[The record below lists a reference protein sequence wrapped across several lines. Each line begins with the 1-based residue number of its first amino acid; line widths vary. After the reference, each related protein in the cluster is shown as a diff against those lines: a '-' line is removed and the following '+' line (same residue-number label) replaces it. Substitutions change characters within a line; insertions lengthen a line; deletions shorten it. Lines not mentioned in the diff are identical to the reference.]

1 MGVHISSPTIKL
13 NNVGPTSKKCGDL
26 KKVSAEALSERQG
39 LDRDIDQSRASLN
52 LYEGYASSAELMAY
66 SKAHIAELNEKAAAE
81 GKRKI
86 RSDAVVMVATV
97 LKPPAHFMNGLLRE
111 EQIRLL
117 KDGVEG
123 FANIVGEAN
132 VKSAAYHFD
141 EQGSHVHVFWEPM
154 TADGRLSAKEAV
166 SLKTFSRINKELPQF
181 MRARG
186 WDIEDCKSYDEA
198 EERAK
203 RKTLG
208 EAEYRKQT
216 AEKRAKNGRSSYK
229 YKAEAEEARRKAEA
243 EAEEARRKAEA
254 EAEELKSTVSDLRQQ
269 ITQQRDEMENL
280 GSELSAM
287 RMELEV
293 LKATPEPEA
302 EEELS
307 LMSKVKRFLKRKTVE
322 MSEEVYEKCLGAY
335 SFYHKAK
342 AMLKKAEALIKEGY
356 DNTARKLKERL
367 AKAEKE
373 RDEAKRERD
382 KARAETR
389 AVMEENEA
397 LEKSNADLRWLVST
411 ICSRFMFVRAF
422 VRDIECELQAEKR
435 DREDGYHDH
444 EEEEL

>member
-13 NNVGPTSKKCGDL
+13 NNVGTTSKKCGDL

-97 LKPPAHFMNGLLRE
+97 LKPPAHFMNGLSRE

-123 FANIVGEAN
+123 FANIVGKAN

-216 AEKRAKNGRSSYK
+216 AEKRARNGRSSYK

-243 EAEEARRKAEA
+243 EVEEFETA
-254 EAEELKSTVSDLRQQ
+254 VSDLKAQV
-269 ITQQRDEMENL
+269 IQQREEIENL
-280 GSELSAM
+280 DSELSVM
-287 RMELEV
+287 RKELET

-307 LMSKVKRFLKRKTVE
+307 LMSKVKRFLKSKTVE

-367 AKAEKE
+367 AKVEKE

-382 KARAETR
+382 KAKAETR

-397 LEKSNADLRWLVST
+397 LEKSNARFKRLIVV
-411 ICSRFMFVRAF
+411 ICDRFPATQEFVRSK
-422 VRDIECELQAEKR
+422 VRELQAEKCE
-435 DREDGYHDH
+435 REGDDYDH
-444 EEEEL
+444 EEEER

>member
-13 NNVGPTSKKCGDL
+13 NNVGTTSKKCGDL

-97 LKPPAHFMNGLLRE
+97 LKPPAHFMNGLSRE

-186 WDIEDCKSYDEA
+186 WDIEDCKAYDEA

-216 AEKRAKNGRSSYK
+216 AEKRARNGRSSYK

-243 EAEEARRKAEA
+243 EI
-254 EAEELKSTVSDLRQQ
+254 EELETAVSDLRTQV
-269 ITQQRDEMENL
+269 IQQRDEIENL
-280 GSELSAM
+280 ESELFAK
-287 RMELEV
+287 RKELET

-307 LMSKVKRFLKRKTVE
+307 LMSKVKRFFKKKTVE

-367 AKAEKE
+367 EKAEKE

-382 KARAETR
+382 KAKAETR

-397 LEKSNADLRWLVST
+397 LEKSNARFKRLIVV
-411 ICSRFMFVRAF
+411 ICDRFPATQEFVRSK
-422 VRDIECELQAEKR
+422 VRELQAEKCE
-435 DREDGYHDH
+435 REGDDYDH
-444 EEEEL
+444 EEEER

>member
-13 NNVGPTSKKCGDL
+13 NNVGTTSKKCGDL

-97 LKPPAHFMNGLLRE
+97 LKPPAHFMNGLSRE
-111 EQIRLL
+111 DQIRLL

-186 WDIEDCKSYDEA
+186 WDIEDCKVYDEA

-216 AEKRAKNGRSSYK
+216 AEKRTRNGRSSYK

-243 EAEEARRKAEA
+243 EV
-254 EAEELKSTVSDLRQQ
+254 EELETAVSDLRTQV
-269 ITQQRDEMENL
+269 IQQREEIENL
-280 GSELSAM
+280 ESELFAK
-287 RMELEV
+287 RKELET
-293 LKATPEPEA
+293 LKATPEPES

-307 LMSKVKRFLKRKTVE
+307 LMSKVKTFLKSKTVE
-322 MSEEVYEKCLGAY
+322 MSEEVYKKCLGAY

-382 KARAETR
+382 KAKAETR
-389 AVMEENEA
+389 AVMEKNEA

-422 VRDIECELQAEKR
+422 VRDIERELQAEER
-435 DREDGYHDH
+435 DIEDGYHDH

>member
-1 MGVHISSPTIKL
+1 MGVNISSPTIKL
-13 NNVGPTSKKCGDL
+13 NNVGTTSKKCGDL

-52 LYEGYASSAELMAY
+52 IYEGYTSSEQLMAY
-66 SKAHIAELNEKAAAE
+66 SKAHIAELNKKAAAE

-97 LKPPAHFMNGLLRE
+97 LKPPAHFMNGLSRE
-111 EQIRLL
+111 DQIRLL

-123 FANIVGEAN
+123 FADIVGKAN

-186 WDIEDCKSYDEA
+186 WDIEDCNVYDEA
-198 EERAK
+198 EDQAK

-208 EAEYRKQT
+208 EEEYRKQT
-216 AEKRAKNGRSSYK
+216 AEKRAKNGRSSLK

-243 EAEEARRKAEA
+243 EV
-254 EAEELKSTVSDLRQQ
+254 EELESTVSDLRAQAIQ
-269 ITQQRDEMENL
+269 KRDEIENL
-280 GSELSAM
+280 DSELSAM
-287 RMELEV
+287 RTELEV
-293 LKATPEPEA
+293 YKATPAPES

-307 LMSKVKRFLKRKTVE
+307 LLSKVKRFLKKKTVE
-322 MSEEVYEKCLGAY
+322 LSEKVYEKCLGAY
-335 SFYHKAK
+335 RYYHKAK
-342 AMLKKAEALIKEGY
+342 AMDERVDAFIKSGY
-356 DNTARKLKERL
+356 DNTAEKHKERL

-382 KARAETR
+382 KAKAETK

-397 LEKSNADLRWLVST
+397 LRKSNTDLRWLVSA
-411 ICSRFMFVRAF
+411 ICDKFMFVRGF
-422 VRDIECELQAEKR
+422 VRDMECELQAEER
-435 DREDGYHDH
+435 DREDDYYDHD
-444 EEEEL
+444 EEEL

>member
-13 NNVGPTSKKCGDL
+13 NNVGTTSKKCGDL

-97 LKPPAHFMNGLLRE
+97 LKPPAHFMNGLSRE
-111 EQIRLL
+111 DQIRLL

-123 FANIVGEAN
+123 FANIVGKAN

-186 WDIEDCKSYDEA
+186 WDIEDCKVYDEA

-243 EAEEARRKAEA
+243 EV
-254 EAEELKSTVSDLRQQ
+254 EELETAVSDLRTQV
-269 ITQQRDEMENL
+269 IQQRDEIENL
-280 GSELSAM
+280 ESELFAK
-287 RMELEV
+287 RKELET
-293 LKATPEPEA
+293 LKATPEPES

-307 LMSKVKRFLKRKTVE
+307 LMSKVKRFFKRKTVE

-356 DNTARKLKERL
+356 DNTAEKLKKRL

-382 KARAETR
+382 KAKAETR
-389 AVMEENEA
+389 AVMEKNEA

-422 VRDIECELQAEKR
+422 VRDIERELQAEER

>member
-13 NNVGPTSKKCGDL
+13 NNVGTTSKKCGDL

-97 LKPPAHFMNGLLRE
+97 LKPPAHFMNGLSRE
-111 EQIRLL
+111 DQIRLL

-186 WDIEDCKSYDEA
+186 WDIEDCKVYDEA

-216 AEKRAKNGRSSYK
+216 AEKRARNGRSSYK

-243 EAEEARRKAEA
+243 EV
-254 EAEELKSTVSDLRQQ
+254 EELETAVSDLKAQV
-269 ITQQRDEMENL
+269 IQQREEIENL
-280 GSELSAM
+280 ESELFAK
-287 RMELEV
+287 RKELET

-307 LMSKVKRFLKRKTVE
+307 LMSKVKTFLKKKTVE

-367 AKAEKE
+367 EKAEKE

-382 KARAETR
+382 KAKAETR

-397 LEKSNADLRWLVST
+397 LEKSNADLKWLVST

-422 VRDIECELQAEKR
+422 VQDIERELQAEKR
-435 DREDGYHDH
+435 DIEDGYHDH
-444 EEEEL
+444 EEEER

>member
-1 MGVHISSPTIKL
+1 MRVHISSPTIKL
-13 NNVGPTSKKCGDL
+13 NNVGTTSKKCGDL

-39 LDRDIDQSRASLN
+39 IDRDIDQSRASLN

-97 LKPPAHFMNGLLRE
+97 LKPPAHFMNGLSRE

-181 MRARG
+181 MRAKG

-243 EAEEARRKAEA
+243 EV
-254 EAEELKSTVSDLRQQ
+254 EELETAVSDLRAQV
-269 ITQQRDEMENL
+269 IQQRDEIENL
-280 GSELSAM
+280 ESELFAK
-287 RMELEV
+287 RKELET

-307 LMSKVKRFLKRKTVE
+307 LLSKVKRLFKRKTVE

-356 DNTARKLKERL
+356 DNTAEKLKKRL
-367 AKAEKE
+367 AKAEEE

-382 KARAETR
+382 KAKAETR
-389 AVMEENEA
+389 AVMEENEN
-397 LEKSNADLRWLVST
+397 LEKNNADLRWLVST
-411 ICSRFMFVRAF
+411 ICDRFMFVRAF
-422 VRDIECELQAEKR
+422 VRDIERELQAEKR
-435 DREDGYHDH
+435 DIEDGYHDH

>member
-13 NNVGPTSKKCGDL
+13 NNVGTTSKKCGDL

-39 LDRDIDQSRASLN
+39 IDRDIDQSRASLN

-97 LKPPAHFMNGLLRE
+97 LKPPAHFMNGLSRE

-186 WDIEDCKSYDEA
+186 WDIEDCKAYDEA

-216 AEKRAKNGRSSYK
+216 AEKRTRNGRSSYK

-243 EAEEARRKAEA
+243 EV
-254 EAEELKSTVSDLRQQ
+254 EELETAVSDLRTQV
-269 ITQQRDEMENL
+269 IQQREEIENL
-280 GSELSAM
+280 ESELFAK
-287 RMELEV
+287 RKELET
-293 LKATPEPEA
+293 LKATPEPES

-307 LMSKVKRFLKRKTVE
+307 LMSKVKTFLKSKTVE

-367 AKAEKE
+367 AKVEKE

-382 KARAETR
+382 KAKAETR

-397 LEKSNADLRWLVST
+397 LEKSNARFKRLIVV
-411 ICSRFMFVRAF
+411 ICDRFPATQEFVRSK
-422 VRDIECELQAEKR
+422 VRELQAEKR
-435 DREDGYHDH
+435 DREDDYYDYD
-444 EEEEL
+444 EEEL

>member
-1 MGVHISSPTIKL
+1 
-13 NNVGPTSKKCGDL
+13 
-26 KKVSAEALSERQG
+26 
-39 LDRDIDQSRASLN
+39 
-52 LYEGYASSAELMAY
+52 MAY

-97 LKPPAHFMNGLLRE
+97 LKPPAHFMNGLSRE
-111 EQIRLL
+111 DQIRLL

-186 WDIEDCKSYDEA
+186 WDIEDCKVYDEA

-216 AEKRAKNGRSSYK
+216 AEKRARNGRSSYK

-243 EAEEARRKAEA
+243 EV
-254 EAEELKSTVSDLRQQ
+254 EELETAVSDLKAQV
-269 ITQQRDEMENL
+269 IQQREEIENL
-280 GSELSAM
+280 ESELFAK
-287 RMELEV
+287 RKELET

-307 LMSKVKRFLKRKTVE
+307 LMSKVKTFLKKKTVE

-367 AKAEKE
+367 EKAEKE

-382 KARAETR
+382 KAKAETR

-397 LEKSNADLRWLVST
+397 LEKSNADLKWLVST

-422 VRDIECELQAEKR
+422 VQDIERELQAEKR
-435 DREDGYHDH
+435 DIEDGYHDH
-444 EEEEL
+444 EEEER

>member
-1 MGVHISSPTIKL
+1 MGIHLSSPTIKL
-13 NNVGPTSKKCGDL
+13 NNVGTTSKKCGDL

-97 LKPPAHFMNGLLRE
+97 LKPPALFMNGLSRE

-123 FANIVGEAN
+123 FANIVGKAN

-186 WDIEDCKSYDEA
+186 WDIEDCKVYDEA

-243 EAEEARRKAEA
+243 EV
-254 EAEELKSTVSDLRQQ
+254 EELETAVSDLRTQV
-269 ITQQRDEMENL
+269 IQQRDEIENL
-280 GSELSAM
+280 ESELFAK
-287 RMELEV
+287 RKELET
-293 LKATPEPEA
+293 LKATPEPET

-307 LMSKVKRFLKRKTVE
+307 LMSKVKTFLKKKTVE

-367 AKAEKE
+367 EKAEKE
-373 RDEAKRERD
+373 RDEAKHERD
-382 KARAETR
+382 KAKAETR
-389 AVMEENEA
+389 AVMEKNEA

-422 VRDIECELQAEKR
+422 VRDIERELQAEKR
-435 DREDGYHDH
+435 DREDDYYDYD
-444 EEEEL
+444 EEEL

>member
-13 NNVGPTSKKCGDL
+13 NNVGTTSKKCGDL

-97 LKPPAHFMNGLLRE
+97 LKPPAHFMNGLSRE
-111 EQIRLL
+111 DQIRLL

-243 EAEEARRKAEA
+243 EV
-254 EAEELKSTVSDLRQQ
+254 EELETAVSDLRTQV
-269 ITQQRDEMENL
+269 IQQRDEIENL
-280 GSELSAM
+280 ESELFAK
-287 RMELEV
+287 RKELET

-307 LMSKVKRFLKRKTVE
+307 LLSKVKRLFKRKTVE

-356 DNTARKLKERL
+356 DNTAEKLKKRL

-382 KARAETR
+382 KAKAETR
-389 AVMEENEA
+389 EVMEKNEA

-422 VRDIECELQAEKR
+422 VRDIERELQAEER

>member
-13 NNVGPTSKKCGDL
+13 NNVGTTSKKCGDL

-39 LDRDIDQSRASLN
+39 IDRDIDQSRASLN

-97 LKPPAHFMNGLLRE
+97 LKPPAHFMNGLSRE
-111 EQIRLL
+111 DQIRLL

-186 WDIEDCKSYDEA
+186 WDIEDCKAYDEA

-216 AEKRAKNGRSSYK
+216 AEKRTRNGRSSYK

-243 EAEEARRKAEA
+243 EV
-254 EAEELKSTVSDLRQQ
+254 EELETAVSDLRTQV
-269 ITQQRDEMENL
+269 IQQRDEIENL
-280 GSELSAM
+280 ESELFVK
-287 RMELEV
+287 RMDLEIM
-293 LKATPEPEA
+293 KATPEPEA

-307 LMSKVKRFLKRKTVE
+307 LMSKVKRFFKKKTVE

-367 AKAEKE
+367 AKVEKE

-382 KARAETR
+382 KAKAETR

-397 LEKSNADLRWLVST
+397 LEKSNADLRWLIST

-422 VRDIECELQAEKR
+422 VRDIERELQAEER
-435 DREDGYHDH
+435 DREDDYYDYD
-444 EEEEL
+444 EEEL

>member
-13 NNVGPTSKKCGDL
+13 NNVGTTNKKCGDL

-39 LDRDIDQSRASLN
+39 IDRDIDQSRASLN

-97 LKPPAHFMNGLLRE
+97 LKPPAHFMNGLSRE
-111 EQIRLL
+111 DQIRLL

-186 WDIEDCKSYDEA
+186 WDIEDCKVYDEA

-216 AEKRAKNGRSSYK
+216 AEKRARNGRSSYK

-243 EAEEARRKAEA
+243 AV
-254 EAEELKSTVSDLRQQ
+254 EELETAVSDLRTQV
-269 ITQQRDEMENL
+269 IQQREEIENL
-280 GSELSAM
+280 ESELFAK
-287 RMELEV
+287 RMDLEIM
-293 LKATPEPEA
+293 KATPEPES

-307 LMSKVKRFLKRKTVE
+307 LMSKVKTFLKRKTVE

-367 AKAEKE
+367 EKAEKE

-382 KARAETR
+382 KAKAETR
-389 AVMEENEA
+389 AVMEKNEA
-397 LEKSNADLRWLVST
+397 LEKNNADLRWLVST
-411 ICSRFMFVRAF
+411 ICDRFMFVRAF
-422 VRDIECELQAEKR
+422 VRDIERELQAEKR
-435 DREDGYHDH
+435 DIEDGYHDH

>member
-1 MGVHISSPTIKL
+1 
-13 NNVGPTSKKCGDL
+13 
-26 KKVSAEALSERQG
+26 
-39 LDRDIDQSRASLN
+39 
-52 LYEGYASSAELMAY
+52 
-66 SKAHIAELNEKAAAE
+66 
-81 GKRKI
+81 
-86 RSDAVVMVATV
+86 MVATV
-97 LKPPAHFMNGLLRE
+97 LKPPAHFMNGLSRE
-111 EQIRLL
+111 DQIRLL

-123 FANIVGEAN
+123 FANIVGKAN

-216 AEKRAKNGRSSYK
+216 AEKRARNGRSSYK

-243 EAEEARRKAEA
+243 EV
-254 EAEELKSTVSDLRQQ
+254 EELETAVSDLRTQV
-269 ITQQRDEMENL
+269 IQQRDEIENL
-280 GSELSAM
+280 DSELLAK
-287 RMELEV
+287 RMDLEIM
-293 LKATPEPEA
+293 KATPEPES

-307 LMSKVKRFLKRKTVE
+307 LMSKVKRFFKKKTVE

-356 DNTARKLKERL
+356 DNTAEKLKKRL
-367 AKAEKE
+367 AKAEEE

-382 KARAETR
+382 KAKAETR

-435 DREDGYHDH
+435 DREDGYHDYD
-444 EEEEL
+444 EEEL